1 MHQSCV
7 RSFGESYVQSYHLVR
22 RLEEVMCKIYRCHVK
37 KLSYKKLVEKS
48 YKVTS
53 ILKVVLKNYHL
64 GVIVMRKKLYVSV
77 KKLTYKKLVGKKLCI
92 KVTSI
97 VKVVLKNYHLEV
109 IVMLEN
115 IIQ

>member
-22 RLEEVMCKIYRCHVK
+22 RLEEVMRKIYRCHVK
-37 KLSYKKLVEKS
+37 KLS
-48 YKVTS
+48 
-53 ILKVVLKNYHL
+53 
-64 GVIVMRKKLYVSV
+64 
-77 KKLTYKKLVGKKLCI
+77 YKKLVGKKLCI

-109 IVMLEN
+109 IVMLKN

>member
-1 MHQSCV
+1 MLKNFPTKSWLKKVMH
-7 RSFGESYVQSYHLVR
+7 
-22 RLEEVMCKIYRCHVK
+22 
-37 KLSYKKLVEKS
+37 
-48 YKVTS
+48 KVTS
-53 ILKVVLKNYHL
+53 IVKVVTENYHL
-64 GVIVMRKKLYVSV
+64 GVIVMCKNLYVSV

-115 IIQ
+115 SIK

>member
-22 RLEEVMCKIYRCHVK
+22 RLEEVIPKIYRCHVK

-48 YKVTS
+48 Y
-53 ILKVVLKNYHL
+53 
-64 GVIVMRKKLYVSV
+64 
-77 KKLTYKKLVGKKLCI
+77 